1 MDKCFENNI
10 IGYNISGE
18 PRSQGRSQRK
28 VFFLLVFDSDHE
40 LTNQRFVNCAYLKI
54 LSALVPA
61 LPCLLNGGLAFVY
74 QQPAVCSAYTFSILL
89 ISISTMYYTSMV
101 LVYNIIYLM
110 LTI

>member
-28 VFFLLVFDSDHE
+28 VFLLLVSGPNHA
-40 LTNQRFVNCAYLKI
+40 LTNQQFVNCAYLKI

-61 LPCLLNGGLAFVY
+61 LPCLLNGD
-74 QQPAVCSAYTFSILL
+74 
-89 ISISTMYYTSMV
+89 
-101 LVYNIIYLM
+101 
-110 LTI
+110 